1 MFKVKLL
8 MILQSKCLCQDVFQW
23 LNLCVSISLC
33 VIYQKVTFHRG
44 RKTIY
49 FKNWFQMSKMAD
61 NKRLVIVFFC
71 KTSKWDV

>member
-33 VIYQKVTFHRG
+33 VCYLPKGYIPQRE
-44 RKTIY
+44 
-49 FKNWFQMSKMAD
+49 KNY
-61 NKRLVIVFFC
+61 LL
-71 KTSKWDV
+71 